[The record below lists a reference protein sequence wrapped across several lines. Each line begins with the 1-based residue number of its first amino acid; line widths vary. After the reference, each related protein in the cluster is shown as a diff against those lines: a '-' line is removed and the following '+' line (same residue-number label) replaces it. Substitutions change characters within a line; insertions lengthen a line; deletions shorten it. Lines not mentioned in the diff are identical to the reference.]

1 MYGNSMLVEVIMFNI
16 EITERKGIKVID
28 SKLLHK
34 QLEVKSYH
42 SDWIRRRIE
51 NYGFIEKKDF
61 YIDQYSTVRGGK
73 KRKVY
78 LITVDMS
85 KHLAMIENN
94 HTGEKVRDYFI
105 AVEKEYYKT
114 RLAREI
120 GKEVRK
126 SLTDAVQES
135 GEQERMHGHGYS
147 TYTNMVYDICDL
159 KESYK
164 VWKDIAKN
172 SPEYAKGGFRAYL
185 HPSSLKRVEQAEAFI
200 KPLLEMDKQYK
211 EIQTILKPLF
221 ETKEIT

>member
-1 MYGNSMLVEVIMFNI
+1 MFDI
-16 EITERKGIKVID
+16 EIIDRKGIKVID

-42 SDWIRRRIE
+42 ADWIRRRIE
-51 NYGFIEKKDF
+51 NYGFVEKKDF

-78 LITVDMS
+78 LITVDMC
-85 KHLAMIENN
+85 KHLSMIENN

-114 RLAREI
+114 RLTREI

-135 GEQERMHGHGYS
+135 GEQERMHNNGFA
-147 TYTNMVYDICDL
+147 TYTKMIYKMLGISEEYKQYRIAYPKGKDFRNTLDEYKL
-159 KESYK
+159 KQIELAES
-164 VWKDIAKN
+164 
-172 SPEYAKGGFRAYL
+172 L
-185 HPSSLKRVEQAEAFI
+185 I
-200 KPLLEMDKQYK
+200 KPLLELDKQYS
-211 EIQTILKPLF
+211 EIRDTLKPLF
-221 ETKEIT
+221 NKKEIG